1 MLHEVPAEDL
11 ALAKT
16 YHALQLKGPLVAGQ
30 RITIMTH
37 NTLFRM
43 GEPLRVLHILEAV
56 ESGKDVHLMGRRGLR
71 RVCRWETGNVKG
83 PGKDPYRGV
92 VVDRPIADFN
102 YEITPTA
109 LPSRVCIRFNG
120 RVMGFVQFLD
130 SAF

>member
-16 YHALQLKGPLVAGQ
+16 YHALHSRAPGRGQ

-56 ESGKDVHLMGRRGLR
+56 ESGKRRSSYGPKK
-71 RVCRWETGNVKG
+71 VYEEYVDGNW
-83 PGKDPYRGV
+83 
-92 VVDRPIADFN
+92 
-102 YEITPTA
+102 
-109 LPSRVCIRFNG
+109 
-120 RVMGFVQFLD
+120 
-130 SAF
+130 